1 MSRIKMMAIGFV
13 LVMLGLQLNFV
24 ESYELTPRFTNFLS
38 EHGQLSTG
46 NGTYPNQPLFRQTS
60 FGQGASPYP
69 IQQVRVITPPKW
81 MCWPVLF
88 CGAVLVLQG
97 AARKD

>member
-1 MSRIKMMAIGFV
+1 MMAIGFV

-38 EHGQLSTG
+38 ENGQLSTG
-46 NGTYPNQPLFRQTS
+46 TGAYPNQPIFQQTS
-60 FGQGASPYP
+60 FGQGVAPYSV
-69 IQQVRVITPPKW
+69 QQVRVVTPPKW
-81 MCWPVLF
+81 LCWPVLF

-97 AARKD
+97 AARRD